1 MRDLSP
7 FSLQN
12 KGFVNCIYHVS
23 KGSGVR
29 QIGMGPLAKDKP
41 TPRSGKTLY
50 ILGGNPYLRFL
61 PSTLRHRDSADPPV
75 VGVDLFDD
83 HYGSFRVFFKDV
95 HENLRHAADHLRLLL
110 RCGPLP
116 RDLDVHVGHPL
127 LLLRIV
133 RVRQTKR
140 SSSPPPRRRAS
151 TRMRQTVPGP
161 KTSLTGSPEERK
173 NEAIAAMDGRWPTH
187 NGRSPSLQ
195 PLRNAR
201 NISGVAFGA
210 RAAVSAIFPA
220 GYPAASAHI
229 AAVWIA

>member
-7 FSLQN
+7 SFLRN
-12 KGFVNCIYHVS
+12 NGFVNYIYHIS

-61 PSTLRHRDSADPPV
+61 LSALRHRDSADPPV

-83 HYGSFRVFFKDV
+83 HYGSFRVFFEDV

-116 RDLDVHVGHPL
+116 RNLDVHVWH
-127 LLLRIV
+127 LLLRFA
-133 RVRQTKR
+133 RVRQAKR

-161 KTSLTGSPEERK
+161 KTSLTGSPEEEKK
-173 NEAIAAMDGRWPTH
+173 NEVSGIDGRWPTH
-187 NGRSPSLQ
+187 NR
-195 PLRNAR
+195 
-201 NISGVAFGA
+201 
-210 RAAVSAIFPA
+210 
-220 GYPAASAHI
+220 
-229 AAVWIA
+229 

>member
-7 FSLQN
+7 SSLRN
-12 KGFVNCIYHVS
+12 KDFVNCIYHIS
-23 KGSGVR
+23 KGSEVR

-61 PSTLRHRDSADPPV
+61 PSALRHRDSADPPV

-83 HYGSFRVFFKDV
+83 HQGRFRVFLEDV

-110 RCGPLP
+110 RCGPP
-116 RDLDVHVGHPL
+116 
-127 LLLRIV
+127 
-133 RVRQTKR
+133 
-140 SSSPPPRRRAS
+140 PPPRRRVS

-173 NEAIAAMDGRWPTH
+173 NEATAAMDGRWPTH
-187 NGRSPSLQ
+187 NRRSPSLQ
-195 PLRNAR
+195 PSRNAR

-220 GYPAASAHI
+220 GYPAASAPI
-229 AAVWIA
+229 AAVRIARCFPLA